1 MFRPRSRS
9 SGSYT
14 PNSSP
19 NLSSQK
25 KRHRLSMAGIAS
37 LFINIRRFEDKAI
50 STNELELS
58 SGDPKTH
65 PNVAEGARDQNKIPV
80 EQTDLF
86 VCAGGVNL
94 TTLLRITRISLMER
108 AERALG
114 ANSMV
119 DEQCV
124 YFNVGPLGPLFIH
137 CPFFFLLSSDGSVL
151 FRDQNLCRVES
162 TRFRYGLCSQLTY
175 TVCS

>member
-14 PNSSP
+14 PHSSP

-37 LFINIRRFEDKAI
+37 LFIKIRRFEDKAI
-50 STNELELS
+50 STHELELS

-65 PNVAEGARDQNKIPV
+65 PDVAEGARDQNKVPV

-124 YFNVGPLGPLFIH
+124 YSMCHSLPLLFTV
-137 CPFFFLLSSDGSVL
+137 PFFFFAILRWECTISGPKPVQSGKYKVQVWTMRSMTIML
-151 FRDQNLCRVES
+151 
-162 TRFRYGLCSQLTY
+162 
-175 TVCS
+175 

>member
-1 MFRPRSRS
+1 
-9 SGSYT
+9 
-14 PNSSP
+14 
-19 NLSSQK
+19 
-25 KRHRLSMAGIAS
+25 MAGIAS
-37 LFINIRRFEDKAI
+37 LFIKIRRFEDKAI
-50 STNELELS
+50 STHELELS

-65 PNVAEGARDQNKIPV
+65 PDVAEGARDQNKVPV

-124 YFNVGPLGPLFIH
+124 YSMCHSLPLLFTV
-137 CPFFFLLSSDGSVL
+137 PFFFCYPQMGVYYLRTKACAKWKVQGSGMDYAVNDYYALS
-151 FRDQNLCRVES
+151 
-162 TRFRYGLCSQLTY
+162 
-175 TVCS
+175 